1 MGVFSSFTR
10 DVEFEVKF
18 KGFLFSLQMYYCATY
33 ICFFVAVVPT
43 AANHNGGHCWP
54 GSWPGGQLFPRSD
67 SVFLTVDHPLCLL
80 ASNQWAVVFF
90 ERASTPT
97 TA

>member
-10 DVEFEVKF
+10 DIEFEVKF
-18 KGFLFSLQMYYCATY
+18 KGCYLACKCFHATY

-43 AANHNGGHCWP
+43 AANHNGGQCWP
-54 GSWPGGQLFPRSD
+54 ESWPGGQLFPRSD
-67 SVFLTVDHPLCLL
+67 SVFLTVDHPLCRL
-80 ASNQWAVVFF
+80 ASNYWAVVFF